1 MDKDIREVFGSISGG
16 AAYKFGLFY
25 HKKNQSWTC
34 GSPLKPIRLT
44 EDEAIQ
50 KAEEMRN
57 NPVEGAEIISS
68 FGPLDSEEDYE
79 QLYKQLEHIPG
90 INMVW
95 RMKYYQ
101 MLFPTLFAP
110 FYGQDIQLRVLHFL
124 NQNQVIFLSF
134 AWDKFHYM
142 QENAM
147 FPELSLL
154 IFMGKM

>member
-1 MDKDIREVFGSISGG
+1 MI
-16 AAYKFGLFY
+16 
-25 HKKNQSWTC
+25 
-34 GSPLKPIRLT
+34 LT

-50 KAEEMRN
+50 KADEMRN
-57 NPVEGAEIISS
+57 DLVEGAEIISS
-68 FGPLDSEEDYE
+68 FGPLDSEEDYK
-79 QLYKQLEHIPG
+79 QLYIQLEHIPG

-134 AWDKFHYM
+134 AWAKFHYM
-142 QENAM
+142 PENAM
-147 FPELSLL
+147 FQESFLL
-154 IFMGKM
+154 IFTEKM